1 MTYVIVNKEGR
12 GAVLKVYLDE
22 MSEEAKARCG
32 TDFNPS
38 GDPQITLAKALCVGA
53 VEMATRIAAGGRD
66 KPLAGRAAAT
76 AATEFEKGQ
85 MLLVKAVVHASKGR

>member
-1 MTYVIVNKEGR
+1 MTYVIVNEEGR

-32 TDFNPS
+32 MDFNPS
-38 GDPQITLAKALCVGA
+38 GDPQITSAKALCVGA